1 MTESTKEG
9 VGSMIKAVIFDVD
22 GTLLDT
28 EQIYMQAWKD
38 AAAELGYEIADELL
52 RKTRAI
58 NVKEAARIFETEI
71 GNGFSYDKT
80 RTVRVRIAEEII
92 HRESPILKPGVT
104 ELLTFLQQK
113 KIRLSVASS
122 TNLKGTQSHLSESNI
137 LAPFEVVVG
146 GDMVLN
152 GKPHPD
158 IFLKAA
164 ELLQLLPE
172 ECIVVEDSP
181 AGIRAAHA
189 AGMKAVLV
197 PDQAAITQEII
208 DLADVVLE
216 SLLEMPAY
224 IEKLLKEVSHERI

>member
-1 MTESTKEG
+1 
-9 VGSMIKAVIFDVD
+9 MIKAVIFDVD

-28 EQIYMQAWKD
+28 ERIYMQAWKD
-38 AAAELGYEIADELL
+38 AAAELGYEITDELL

-58 NVKEAARIFETEI
+58 NVKEAARIFESEI

-80 RTVRVRIAEEII
+80 RAVRVRIAEEII

-104 ELLTFLQQK
+104 ELLAFLQRK
-113 KIRLSVASS
+113 DIRLSAASS
-122 TNLKGTQSHLSESNI
+122 TNLKGTQAHLAESGI
-137 LAPFEVVVG
+137 LDPFEVVVG
-146 GDMVLN
+146 GDMVTK
-152 GKPHPD
+152 GKPNPD

-164 ELLQLLPE
+164 ELLHLAPQ

-208 DLADVVLE
+208 DMSDVVLE
-216 SLLEMPAY
+216 SLLDMPAY
-224 IEKLLKEVSHERI
+224 IEKFTEGTSYERI

>member
-1 MTESTKEG
+1 
-9 VGSMIKAVIFDVD
+9 MIKAVIFDVD

-28 EQIYMQAWKD
+28 ERIYMHAWKD
-38 AAAELGYEIADELL
+38 AAADLGYEITDELL

-58 NVKEAARIFETEI
+58 NVKEAARIFESEI

-80 RTVRVRIAEEII
+80 RAVRVRIAEEII

-104 ELLTFLQQK
+104 ELLAFLQRK
-113 KIRLSVASS
+113 DIRLSVASS
-122 TNLKGTQSHLSESNI
+122 TNLKGTQAHLAESGI
-137 LAPFEVVVG
+137 LDPFEVVVG
-146 GDMVLN
+146 GDMVTK
-152 GKPHPD
+152 GKPNPD

-164 ELLQLLPE
+164 ELLHLAPQ

-208 DLADVVLE
+208 DMSDVVLE
-216 SLLEMPAY
+216 SLLDMPAY
-224 IEKLLKEVSHERI
+224 IEKFTEGTSYERI

>member
-1 MTESTKEG
+1 M
-9 VGSMIKAVIFDVD
+9 KAVIFDVD

-28 EQIYMQAWKD
+28 ERIYMQAWKD

-80 RTVRVRIAEEII
+80 RVVRVRIAEEII
-92 HRESPILKPGVT
+92 QRESPILKPGVT
-104 ELLTFLQQK
+104 ELLAFLQEK
-113 KIRLSVASS
+113 RIRLSVASS
-122 TNLKGTQSHLSESNI
+122 THLKGTKEHLSESGI
-137 LAPFEVVVG
+137 LEPFEVVVG
-146 GDMVLN
+146 GDMVTK
-152 GKPHPD
+152 GKPNPD

-164 ELLQLLPE
+164 ELLHLAPE
-172 ECIVVEDSP
+172 ECLVVEDSP

-208 DLADVVLE
+208 EMSDVVLE
-216 SLLEMPAY
+216 SLLDMPAY
-224 IEKLLKEVSHERI
+224 VEKLMNI

>member
-1 MTESTKEG
+1 M
-9 VGSMIKAVIFDVD
+9 KAVIFDVD

-28 EQIYMQAWKD
+28 ERIYMQAWKD

-80 RTVRVRIAEEII
+80 RVVRVRIAEEII
-92 HRESPILKPGVT
+92 QRESPILKPGVT
-104 ELLTFLQQK
+104 ELLAFLQEK
-113 KIRLSVASS
+113 RIRLSVASS
-122 TNLKGTQSHLSESNI
+122 THLKGTKEHLSESGI
-137 LAPFEVVVG
+137 LEPFEVAVG
-146 GDMVLN
+146 GDMVTK
-152 GKPHPD
+152 GKPNPD

-164 ELLQLLPE
+164 ELLHLAPE
-172 ECIVVEDSP
+172 ECLVVEDSP

-208 DLADVVLE
+208 EMSDVVLE
-216 SLLEMPAY
+216 SLLDMPAY
-224 IEKLLKEVSHERI
+224 VEKLMNI

>member
-1 MTESTKEG
+1 
-9 VGSMIKAVIFDVD
+9 MIKAVIFDVD

-28 EQIYMQAWKD
+28 ERIYMQAWKD
-38 AAAELGYEIADELL
+38 AAAELGYEITDELL

-58 NVKEAARIFETEI
+58 NVKEAARIFESEI

-80 RTVRVRIAEEII
+80 RAVRVRIAEEII

-104 ELLTFLQQK
+104 ELLAFLQRK
-113 KIRLSVASS
+113 DIRLSVASS
-122 TNLKGTQSHLSESNI
+122 TNLKGTQAHLAESGI
-137 LAPFEVVVG
+137 LDPFEVVVG
-146 GDMVLN
+146 GDMVTK
-152 GKPHPD
+152 GKPNPD

-164 ELLQLLPE
+164 ELLHLAPQ

-197 PDQAAITQEII
+197 PDQAAISQEII
-208 DLADVVLE
+208 DMSDVVLE
-216 SLLEMPAY
+216 SLLDMPAY
-224 IEKLLKEVSHERI
+224 IEKFTEGTSYERI